1 MDFLRRTLLQC
12 GAIPFILASSCVCH
26 AFGSRD
32 VSGDFVSPP
41 ITLEAGRDTM
51 PPAGNDAIDI
61 PGSTG
66 CPLPGIGECAN
77 DPNLVCT
84 LAPGSGSDA
93 ASTRCSPAA
102 CNETLTGPDGITAAD
117 VPSGHITSA
126 RGGVSVTFNF
136 RSSSHVRKVT
146 ISCSARD
153 VANALNA
160 SVSTVKSGQLRRREP
175 RWTRLQSKQRLWRR
189 LLLQERR

>member
-1 MDFLRRTLLQC
+1 M
-12 GAIPFILASSCVCH
+12 
-26 AFGSRD
+26 
-32 VSGDFVSPP
+32 SPP

-126 RGGVSVTFNF
+126 RGGVSVTFKF

-160 SVSTVKSGQLRRREP
+160 SVSTVKAGSCDGGSRDGLGCNRNSDCGGGYFCKNGDEYNCGSTRSP
-175 RWTRLQSKQRLWRR
+175 AATVTTRLRASLACWR
-189 LLLQERR
+189 